1 MTRSMT
7 GYSSKTV
14 TIKNV
19 SLYLQIKSENSK
31 GLDINYNDEFNDFEL
46 NDLVKKKIESKFNRG
61 KIRINFSIDI
71 VNISNQ
77 IKVLNTELNK
87 YLELIKSEK
96 IKLNITYGDIIKFIE
111 IDKNKLLKKP
121 YIRSKFFMLLQSCI
135 LDLIKKQK
143 AEGKLTLKSI
153 NSKLRKIDLIKQNIR
168 SKFIKYSKKLEKKYI
183 SELKKTSDSSYLK
196 KEISPLIEKI
206 DIEEEIVRLDSH
218 IKTIFKLMRKNNNNL
233 GLIMD
238 FYMQEVNREAN
249 TLASKSKDAS
259 LSNDSIKIKHLVN
272 QIRELASNLEW
283 LFYF

>member
-7 GYSSKTV
+7 GYSSKTI

-96 IKLNITYGDIIKFIE
+96 INLNITYGDIIKFIE

-168 SKFIKYSKKLEKKYI
+168 SKFVKYSKKLEKKYI

-272 QIRELASNLEW
+272 QIRELASNLE
-283 LFYF
+283 

>member
-7 GYSSKTV
+7 GYSSKTI
-14 TIKNV
+14 TIKNI

-71 VNISNQ
+71 VNNSNQ
-77 IKVLNTELNK
+77 IKVLNTEINK
-87 YLELIKSEK
+87 YLKLIKSEK
-96 IKLNITYGDIIKFIE
+96 INLNITYGDIIKFIE

-121 YIRSKFFMLLQSCI
+121 YIRSKFFILLQSCI

-153 NSKLRKIDLIKQNIR
+153 NSKLLKIDLIKQNIR
-168 SKFIKYSKKLEKKYI
+168 SKFLKYSKKLEKKYI

>member
-7 GYSSKTV
+7 GYSSKTI

-19 SLYLQIKSENSK
+19 SLHLQIKSENSK

-71 VNISNQ
+71 VNNSNQ
-77 IKVLNTELNK
+77 IKVLNTEINK
-87 YLELIKSEK
+87 YLKLIKSEK
-96 IKLNITYGDIIKFIE
+96 INLNITYGDIIKFIE

-153 NSKLRKIDLIKQNIR
+153 NSKLLKIDLIKQNIR
-168 SKFIKYSKKLEKKYI
+168 SKFAKYSKKLEKKYI

-272 QIRELASNLEW
+272 QIRELASNLE
-283 LFYF
+283 

>member
-77 IKVLNTELNK
+77 IKVLNTEINK
-87 YLELIKSEK
+87 YLKLIKSEK
-96 IKLNITYGDIIKFIE
+96 INLNITYGDIIKFIE

-272 QIRELASNLEW
+272 QIRELASNLE
-283 LFYF
+283 

>member
-71 VNISNQ
+71 VNNSNQ
-77 IKVLNTELNK
+77 IKVLNTEINK
-87 YLELIKSEK
+87 YLKLIKSEK
-96 IKLNITYGDIIKFIE
+96 INLNITYGDIIKFIE

-168 SKFIKYSKKLEKKYI
+168 SKFVKYSKKLEKKYI

-218 IKTIFKLMRKNNNNL
+218 IKTIFKLIRKNNNNL

>member
-7 GYSSKTV
+7 GYSSKTI

-71 VNISNQ
+71 VNNSNQ
-77 IKVLNTELNK
+77 IKVLNTEINK
-87 YLELIKSEK
+87 YLKLIKSEK
-96 IKLNITYGDIIKFIE
+96 IRLNITYGDIIKFIE

-153 NSKLRKIDLIKQNIR
+153 NSKLHKIDLIKQNIR
-168 SKFIKYSKKLEKKYI
+168 SKFAKYSKKLEKKYI

-218 IKTIFKLMRKNNNNL
+218 IKTIFKLIRKNNNNL

-238 FYMQEVNREAN
+238 FYMQEINREAN

-272 QIRELASNLEW
+272 QIRELASNLE
-283 LFYF
+283 

>member
-168 SKFIKYSKKLEKKYI
+168 SKFAKYSKKLEKKYI

-272 QIRELASNLEW
+272 QIRELASNLE
-283 LFYF
+283 

>member
-121 YIRSKFFMLLQSCI
+121 YIRSKFFILLQSCI

-153 NSKLRKIDLIKQNIR
+153 NSKLLKIDLIKQNIR
-168 SKFIKYSKKLEKKYI
+168 SKFLKYSKKLEKKYI

>member
-31 GLDINYNDEFNDFEL
+31 GLDISYSDEFNDFEV

-168 SKFIKYSKKLEKKYI
+168 SKFVKYSKKLEKKYI

-272 QIRELASNLEW
+272 QIRELASNLE
-283 LFYF
+283 

>member
-31 GLDINYNDEFNDFEL
+31 GLNINNNDEFNDFEL

-143 AEGKLTLKSI
+143 DEGKLTLKSI

-168 SKFIKYSKKLEKKYI
+168 SKFVKYSKKLEKKYI

-206 DIEEEIVRLDSH
+206 DNEEEIVRLDSH

>member
-7 GYSSKTV
+7 GYSSKTI

-71 VNISNQ
+71 VNNSNQ
-77 IKVLNTELNK
+77 IKVLNTEINK

-96 IKLNITYGDIIKFIE
+96 INLNITYGDIIKFIE

-153 NSKLRKIDLIKQNIR
+153 NSKLLKIDLIKQNIR
-168 SKFIKYSKKLEKKYI
+168 SKFAKYSKKLEKKYI

-272 QIRELASNLEW
+272 QIRELASNLE
-283 LFYF
+283 

>member
-7 GYSSKTV
+7 GYSSKTI

-71 VNISNQ
+71 VNNSNQ
-77 IKVLNTELNK
+77 IKVLNTEINK

-96 IKLNITYGDIIKFIE
+96 INLNITYGDIIKFIE

-168 SKFIKYSKKLEKKYI
+168 SKFVKYSKKLEKKYI

-272 QIRELASNLEW
+272 QIRELASNLE
-283 LFYF
+283 

>member
-7 GYSSKTV
+7 GYSSKTI

-71 VNISNQ
+71 VNNSNQ
-77 IKVLNTELNK
+77 IKVLNTEINK
-87 YLELIKSEK
+87 YLKLIKSEK
-96 IKLNITYGDIIKFIE
+96 INLNITYGDIIKFIE

-153 NSKLRKIDLIKQNIR
+153 NSKLLKIDLIKQNIR
-168 SKFIKYSKKLEKKYI
+168 SKFEKYSKKLEKKYI
-183 SELKKTSDSSYLK
+183 SELKKTSDTSYLK

-272 QIRELASNLEW
+272 QIRELASNLE
-283 LFYF
+283 

>member
-7 GYSSKTV
+7 GYSSKTI

-71 VNISNQ
+71 VNNSNQ
-77 IKVLNTELNK
+77 IKVLNTEINK
-87 YLELIKSEK
+87 YLKLIKSEK
-96 IKLNITYGDIIKFIE
+96 INLNITYGDIINFIE

-153 NSKLRKIDLIKQNIR
+153 NSKLLKIDLIKQNIR
-168 SKFIKYSKKLEKKYI
+168 SKFAKYSKKLEKKYI

-272 QIRELASNLEW
+272 QIRELASNLE
-283 LFYF
+283 

>member
-7 GYSSKTV
+7 GYSSKTI

-71 VNISNQ
+71 VNNSNQ
-77 IKVLNTELNK
+77 IKVLNTEINK
-87 YLELIKSEK
+87 YLKLIKSEK
-96 IKLNITYGDIIKFIE
+96 IRLNITYGDIIKFIE

-168 SKFIKYSKKLEKKYI
+168 SKFAKYSKKLEKKYI

-218 IKTIFKLMRKNNNNL
+218 IKTIFKLIRKNNNNL

-272 QIRELASNLEW
+272 QIRELASNLE
-283 LFYF
+283 

>member
-1 MTRSMT
+1 
-7 GYSSKTV
+7 
-14 TIKNV
+14 
-19 SLYLQIKSENSK
+19 
-31 GLDINYNDEFNDFEL
+31 
-46 NDLVKKKIESKFNRG
+46 
-61 KIRINFSIDI
+61 DI
-71 VNISNQ
+71 VNNSNQ
-77 IKVLNTELNK
+77 IKVLNTEINK

-96 IKLNITYGDIIKFIE
+96 INLNITYGDIIKFIE

-153 NSKLRKIDLIKQNIR
+153 NSKLLKIDLIKQNIR
-168 SKFIKYSKKLEKKYI
+168 SKFEKYSKKLEKKYI

-218 IKTIFKLMRKNNNNL
+218 IKTIFKLIRKNNNNL

-272 QIRELASNLEW
+272 QIRELASNLE
-283 LFYF
+283 

>member
-168 SKFIKYSKKLEKKYI
+168 SKFVKYSKKLEKKYI

-272 QIRELASNLEW
+272 QIRELASNLE
-283 LFYF
+283 

>member
-272 QIRELASNLEW
+272 QIRELASNLE
-283 LFYF
+283 

>member
-71 VNISNQ
+71 VNNSNQ

-153 NSKLRKIDLIKQNIR
+153 NSKLLKIDLIKKNIR
-168 SKFIKYSKKLEKKYI
+168 SKFAKYSKKLEKKYI

>member
-7 GYSSKTV
+7 GYSSKTI
-14 TIKNV
+14 TIKNI

-168 SKFIKYSKKLEKKYI
+168 SKFVKYSKKLEKKYI

-272 QIRELASNLEW
+272 QIRELASNLE
-283 LFYF
+283 

>member
-7 GYSSKTV
+7 GYSSKTI

-168 SKFIKYSKKLEKKYI
+168 SKFVKYSKKLEKKYI

>member
-7 GYSSKTV
+7 GYSSKTI

-71 VNISNQ
+71 VNNSNQ

-168 SKFIKYSKKLEKKYI
+168 SKFVKYSKKLEKKYI

>member
-7 GYSSKTV
+7 GYSSKTI

-71 VNISNQ
+71 VNNSNQ
-77 IKVLNTELNK
+77 IKVLNTEINK
-87 YLELIKSEK
+87 YLKLIKSEK
-96 IKLNITYGDIIKFIE
+96 IRLNITYGDIIKFIE

-153 NSKLRKIDLIKQNIR
+153 NSKLHKIDLIKQNIR
-168 SKFIKYSKKLEKKYI
+168 SKFAKYSKKLEKKYI

-218 IKTIFKLMRKNNNNL
+218 IKTIFKLIRKNNNNL

-272 QIRELASNLEW
+272 QIRELASNLE
-283 LFYF
+283 

>member
-111 IDKNKLLKKP
+111 IDKNKLLKKR

-272 QIRELASNLEW
+272 QIRELASNLE
-283 LFYF
+283 

>member
-7 GYSSKTV
+7 GYSSKTI

-71 VNISNQ
+71 VNNSNQ
-77 IKVLNTELNK
+77 IKVLNTEINK
-87 YLELIKSEK
+87 YLKLIKSEK
-96 IKLNITYGDIIKFIE
+96 IRLNITYGDIIKFIE

-168 SKFIKYSKKLEKKYI
+168 SKFAKYSKKLEKKYI

-272 QIRELASNLEW
+272 QIRELASNLE
-283 LFYF
+283 

>member
-1 MTRSMT
+1 MT
-7 GYSSKTV
+7 GYSSKTI

-71 VNISNQ
+71 VNNSNQ
-77 IKVLNTELNK
+77 IKVLNTEINK
-87 YLELIKSEK
+87 YLKLIKSEK
-96 IKLNITYGDIIKFIE
+96 IRLNITYGDIIKFIE

-153 NSKLRKIDLIKQNIR
+153 NSKLLKIDLIKQNIR
-168 SKFIKYSKKLEKKYI
+168 SKFEKYSKKLEKKYI

-218 IKTIFKLMRKNNNNL
+218 IKTIFKLIRKNNNNL

-272 QIRELASNLEW
+272 QIRELASNLE
-283 LFYF
+283 